1 MITINMEKAK
11 LIWREKIL
19 TERKAA
25 FEKNDIAIRDA
36 QLDNDAEKLAIA
48 ITRRD
53 ELRAIGDIIDAAK
66 TTDELKATLE
76 IINKV

>member
-1 MITINMEKAK
+1 MEKAK
-11 LIWREKIL
+11 QIWREKIL

-36 QLDNDAEKLAIA
+36 QLDNDKDALLLALS
-48 ITRRD
+48 RRD

-66 TTDELKATLE
+66 TTDELLSL
-76 IINKV
+76 IHI